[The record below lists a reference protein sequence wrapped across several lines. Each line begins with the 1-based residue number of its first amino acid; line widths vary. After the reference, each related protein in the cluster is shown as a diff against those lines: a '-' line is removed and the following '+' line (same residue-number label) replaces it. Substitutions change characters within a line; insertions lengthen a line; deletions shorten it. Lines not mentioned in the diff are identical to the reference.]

1 MVNLR
6 DEIADICAYRRFCAQ
21 EWHRMN
27 GLQFHAGSG
36 WVSVAFSAPIL
47 LVLAAGAFGAGTN
60 SAARATTPPSSYQ
73 NGLID
78 TSHPMDQS
86 GNLAITGNLPGGQH
100 FRGNVPYRSTN
111 SFGAP
116 LGSTSLDSFLRYST
130 VPEGLTGYP
139 QNYSPYYSS
148 TRTVTTTSPG
158 YSGIFTAPSPKIAD
172 GLTPLP
178 MDRTTATMSM
188 AEIPQRPTLTDD
200 LAADAGSMAWQ
211 PSRLPSWP
219 APTGLGDAK
228 VAPSDETSGLSIRR
242 PSGPLD
248 DPLMPPQ
255 EYQRRLQVLL
265 DDLERARQNASQIE
279 QRLDVGKTEAQ
290 SQPPA
295 EAVPSAGEVTGLT
308 LYDPSVRSDN
318 SLQAPPACAGE
329 IRPSVMDFRGDSVA
343 QPASLA
349 TTLQRVS
356 EYAARLQAASGTD
369 RTPQGPALPDFSP
382 AETASAQ
389 QPPAEAVPQTSE
401 NGESITQQQF
411 DRYLTAAE
419 LSARQGRYDRAAES
433 FALASVYVPHDVRPH
448 LGKSHA
454 LLAVGDFVN
463 SVLSLARA
471 IELDAR
477 AGLARVDLVEAVGGP
492 DAFVARIAK
501 LEELAQDNPSPAF
514 QFLLAYV
521 YYQMDRPNEARV
533 AIEAARTGMVSRI
546 AVDRLAAAINQ

>member
-1 MVNLR
+1 
-6 DEIADICAYRRFCAQ
+6 
-21 EWHRMN
+21 MN
-27 GLQFHAGSG
+27 GYQFHARSG
-36 WVSVAFSAPIL
+36 RASVAFSALIL
-47 LVLAAGAFGAGTN
+47 LVLAAGAFGARTN

-78 TSHPMDQS
+78 TSHTTDQS
-86 GNLAITGNLPGGQH
+86 GNLAMTGNVPGGQH

-172 GLTPLP
+172 GLTSLP
-178 MDRTTATMSM
+178 MDRTTATMSV
-188 AEIPQRPTLTDD
+188 AEIPQRPTSTDD
-200 LAADAGSMAWQ
+200 LGGAVGSMAWQ

-219 APTGLGDAK
+219 VPTGLSDAK
-228 VAPSDETSGLSIRR
+228 DAPSGETGGLSIRC
-242 PSGPLD
+242 PSGSLD

-265 DDLERARQNASQIE
+265 EDLERARQNASQIE

-290 SQPPA
+290 PQPPA
-295 EAVPSAGEVTGLT
+295 EAISPAGEVTGLT
-308 LYDPSVRSDN
+308 LYDPSVRSEN
-318 SLQAPPACAGE
+318 ALPQPPAYAGE
-329 IRPSVMDFRGDSVA
+329 IRPSVMDFRSDSVA
-343 QPASLA
+343 QPSSLA

-356 EYAARLQAASGTD
+356 EYAARLQAASRTD
-369 RTPQGPALPDFSP
+369 RTAQSPALPDASP
-382 AETASAQ
+382 AETASAP

-401 NGESITQQQF
+401 NGGSITQQQF
-411 DRYLTAAE
+411 DQYLAAAE
-419 LSARQGRYDRAAES
+419 SSVRQGRYDRAAES
-433 FALASVYVPHDVRPH
+433 FALASVYVPYDVRPH

-463 SVLSLARA
+463 GALSLARA
-471 IELDAR
+471 IELDAK

-501 LEELAQDNPSPAF
+501 LEELAQGNPSPAF

-521 YYQMDRPNEARV
+521 YYQMDRPTEARV
-533 AIEAARTGMVSRI
+533 AIESARTGMMSRI
-546 AVDRLAAAINQ
+546 AVDRLAAALGR